1 MRSNI
6 LKISVYILLTISVF
20 IIAMPVITAF
30 IFSTQTPAEIFS
42 YPPKFTIGKALIENY
57 KTAWNM
63 YHLGRY
69 ILNTFF
75 IAVAVTVGKIA
86 ISFLAATV
94 LVCFDIPLKRF
105 LFIFILLTLMMP
117 TEIMIVALFDLVTK
131 FGWSNSYFAL
141 IVPFLASATGT
152 FLFRQHFLQISP
164 AIVDAAKIEG
174 AGPIQFAMK
183 ILFPMSTNVI
193 AALTVIEFVYVWNQ
207 YLWPL
212 VIIRENSKQM
222 IQIGLRMMI
231 TGQDATNWGIVMAG
245 AVISL
250 LPALAVFLF
259 LQRYL
264 TKGLFLGSEK

>member
-1 MRSNI
+1 MKGKSLKLITYTLLIISI
-6 LKISVYILLTISVF
+6 L
-20 IIAMPVITAF
+20 IIALPVITAF

-42 YPPKFTIGKALIENY
+42 YPPKFTIGKALISNY
-57 KTAWNM
+57 KTAWSM
-63 YHLGRY
+63 YHLGKY
-69 ILNTFF
+69 MLNTFF
-75 IAVAVTVGKIA
+75 IAIAVTAGKIV

-94 LVCFDIPLKRF
+94 LVYFDIPFKRA

-117 TEIMIVALFDLVTK
+117 TEIMIVALFDIVTK
-131 FGWSNSYFAL
+131 LGWSNSYLAL
-141 IVPFLASATGT
+141 TIPFLASATGT

-164 AIVDAAKIEG
+164 AIVDAAKVEG
-174 AGPIQFAMK
+174 AGPLQFAVK
-183 ILFPMSTNVI
+183 ILFPMSANVI

-212 VIIRENSKQM
+212 VIIRDNSKQM